1 MIMID
6 NTANR
11 KEEIIMENS
20 YKNVRHQEIIQNEDI
35 EILHKINDDV
45 SVFKLTRNKT
55 VNNKNGISN
64 KQTIDIDI
72 ARNEDILK
80 YMKDAS
86 INSIPC
92 STTINDYGDIKW
104 FIWPIEK
111 EAYYKLQEILLEH
124 SPAFLFKDISR
135 IYKNNEDFNNYK
147 YVYSDS
153 RFILDI
159 DTLEPIVTPLEV
171 IFMSDKYNLN
181 KVLDFIKTS
190 DYFIN
195 KDNLCKKV
203 CTYDNFLVADILLD
217 KDHFKKLICSH
228 CGWFALPEILK
239 DILPEDCFKEED
251 YER

>member
-1 MIMID
+1 
-6 NTANR
+6 
-11 KEEIIMENS
+11 MENS
-20 YKNVRHQEIIQNEDI
+20 YKNVRHQEIIQEEDI

-55 VNNKNGISN
+55 ANNKNKIIYN
-64 KQTIDIDI
+64 QTMGVDI
-72 ARNEDILK
+72 ARNENILK
-80 YMKDAS
+80 YIKDTS
-86 INSIPC
+86 INSISC

-111 EAYYKLQEILLEH
+111 ETYYKLQEKLLED

-159 DTLEPIVTPLEV
+159 DTLEPIVTPLEA
-171 IFMSDKYNLN
+171 IFTPDKYNLN

-195 KDNLCKKV
+195 KDNLCKKIGTHGDFV
-203 CTYDNFLVADILLD
+203 TADILLD
-217 KDHFKKLICSH
+217 KDHFKEVICND
-228 CGWFALPEILK
+228 WFALPEILK
-239 DILPEDCFKEED
+239 DILPEECFKEED

>member
-20 YKNVRHQEIIQNEDI
+20 YKNVRHQEIIQDEDI
-35 EILHKINDDV
+35 EILHKINNDV

-55 VNNKNGISN
+55 VNNKNKIN
-64 KQTIDIDI
+64 NNQTIGIDI
-72 ARNEDILK
+72 AKNENILK
-80 YMKDAS
+80 YMKDTS
-86 INSIPC
+86 INSISC

-217 KDHFKKLICSH
+217 KDHFKEVICND
-228 CGWFALPEILK
+228 WFALPEILK

>member
-1 MIMID
+1 
-6 NTANR
+6 
-11 KEEIIMENS
+11 MENS

-45 SVFKLTRNKT
+45 SVFKLTRNRT

-64 KQTIDIDI
+64 EQTIGVDI
-72 ARNEDILK
+72 AKNENILK
-80 YMKDAS
+80 YMKDTS
-86 INSIPC
+86 INSISC

-159 DTLEPIVTPLEV
+159 DTLEPIVTPLEA
-171 IFMSDKYNLN
+171 IFMPDKYNLN

-195 KDNLCKKV
+195 KDNLCKKIG
-203 CTYDNFLVADILLD
+203 THGDFLTADILLD
-217 KDHFKKLICSH
+217 KDHFKEVICND
-228 CGWFALPEILK
+228 GFALPEILK

>member
-20 YKNVRHQEIIQNEDI
+20 YKNVRHQEIIQDEDI
-35 EILHKINDDV
+35 EILHKINNDV

-55 VNNKNGISN
+55 VNNKNKIN
-64 KQTIDIDI
+64 NNQTIGIDI
-72 ARNEDILK
+72 AKNENILK
-80 YMKDAS
+80 YMKDTS
-86 INSIPC
+86 INSISC

-159 DTLEPIVTPLEV
+159 DTLEPIVTPLEA

-195 KDNLCKKV
+195 KGNLCK
-203 CTYDNFLVADILLD
+203 DSHGDFLTADILLD
-217 KDHFKKLICSH
+217 KDHFKEVICND
-228 CGWFALPEILK
+228 WFALPEILK

>member
-1 MIMID
+1 MID

-20 YKNVRHQEIIQNEDI
+20 YKNVRHQEIIQDEDI
-35 EILHKINDDV
+35 EILHKINNDV

-55 VNNKNGISN
+55 VNNKNKIN
-64 KQTIDIDI
+64 NNQTIGIDI
-72 ARNEDILK
+72 AKNENILK
-80 YMKDAS
+80 YMKDTS
-86 INSIPC
+86 INSISC

-159 DTLEPIVTPLEV
+159 DTLEPIVTPLEA
-171 IFMSDKYNLN
+171 IFMPDKYNLN

-195 KDNLCKKV
+195 KDNLCKKIG
-203 CTYDNFLVADILLD
+203 THGDFLTADILLD
-217 KDHFKKLICSH
+217 KDHFKEVICND
-228 CGWFALPEILK
+228 GFALPEILK

>member
-20 YKNVRHQEIIQNEDI
+20 YKNVRHREIIQEEDI

-55 VNNKNGISN
+55 ANNKNKIIYN
-64 KQTIDIDI
+64 QTMGVNI

-80 YMKDAS
+80 YMKDTS
-86 INSIPC
+86 INSISC

-104 FIWPIEK
+104 FVWPIEK
-111 EAYYKLQEILLEH
+111 ETYYKLQEKLLENA
-124 SPAFLFKDISR
+124 SAFLFKDISR

-159 DTLEPIVTPLEV
+159 DTLEPIVTPLEA
-171 IFMSDKYNLN
+171 IFTPDKYNLN

-195 KDNLCKKV
+195 KDNLCKKIGTHGDFV
-203 CTYDNFLVADILLD
+203 TADILLD
-217 KDHFKKLICSH
+217 KDHFKEVICND
-228 CGWFALPEILK
+228 WFALPEILK
-239 DILPEDCFKEED
+239 DILPEECFKEED

>member
-1 MIMID
+1 MID

-45 SVFKLTRNKT
+45 SVFKLTRNRT
-55 VNNKNGISN
+55 VSNKNGISN
-64 KQTIDIDI
+64 EQTIGIDI
-72 ARNEDILK
+72 ARNEDIIK
-80 YMKDAS
+80 YIKDTS

-124 SPAFLFKDISR
+124 SPGFLFKDISR

-153 RFILDI
+153 RFMLDI
-159 DTLEPIVTPLEV
+159 DTLEPIVIPLEA
-171 IFMSDKYNLN
+171 IFMSDKYDLN

-190 DYFIN
+190 NYFIN

-203 CTYDNFLVADILLD
+203 CTYDDFLVADILLD

-228 CGWFALPEILK
+228 CDCDTLSEILK
-239 DILPEDCFKEED
+239 DILPKECFKEED

>member
-159 DTLEPIVTPLEV
+159 DTLEPIVTPLEA
-171 IFMSDKYNLN
+171 IFMPDKYNLN

-195 KDNLCKKV
+195 KDNLCKKIG
-203 CTYDNFLVADILLD
+203 THGDFLTADILLD
-217 KDHFKKLICSH
+217 KDHFKEVICND
-228 CGWFALPEILK
+228 GFALPEILK

>member
-20 YKNVRHQEIIQNEDI
+20 YKNVRHQEIIQEEDI

-55 VNNKNGISN
+55 ANNKNKIIYN
-64 KQTIDIDI
+64 QTMGVAI

-80 YMKDAS
+80 YIKDTS
-86 INSIPC
+86 INSISC

-111 EAYYKLQEILLEH
+111 ETYYKLQEKLLEDA
-124 SPAFLFKDISR
+124 PAFLFKDISR

-159 DTLEPIVTPLEV
+159 DTLEPIVTPLEA
-171 IFMSDKYNLN
+171 IFTPDKYNLN

-195 KDNLCKKV
+195 KDNLCKKIGTHGDFV
-203 CTYDNFLVADILLD
+203 TADILLD
-217 KDHFKKLICSH
+217 KDHFKEVICND
-228 CGWFALPEILK
+228 WFALPEILK
-239 DILPEDCFKEED
+239 DILPEECFKEED

>member
-20 YKNVRHQEIIQNEDI
+20 YKNVRHQEIIQDEDI
-35 EILHKINDDV
+35 EILHKINNDV

-55 VNNKNGISN
+55 VNNKNKIN
-64 KQTIDIDI
+64 NNQTIGIDI
-72 ARNEDILK
+72 AKNENILK
-80 YMKDAS
+80 YMKDTS
-86 INSIPC
+86 INSISC

-159 DTLEPIVTPLEV
+159 DTLEPIVTPLEA
-171 IFMSDKYNLN
+171 IFRSDKYNLN

-195 KDNLCKKV
+195 KDNLCKKIG
-203 CTYDNFLVADILLD
+203 THGDFLAADILLD
-217 KDHFKKLICSH
+217 KDHFKEVICND
-228 CGWFALPEILK
+228 WFALPEILK

>member
-1 MIMID
+1 
-6 NTANR
+6 
-11 KEEIIMENS
+11 MENS
-20 YKNVRHQEIIQNEDI
+20 YKNVRHQEIIQDEDI

-45 SVFKLTRNKT
+45 SVFKLTRNRT

-64 KQTIDIDI
+64 KQTIGIDI
-72 ARNEDILK
+72 AKNEKILE
-80 YMKDAS
+80 YMKDTS
-86 INSIPC
+86 INSISC

-104 FIWPIEK
+104 FVWPIKK
-111 EAYYKLQEILLEH
+111 EAYNKLQEILLEY
-124 SPAFLFKDISR
+124 SPTFLFKDISR

-153 RFILDI
+153 RFMLDI

-171 IFMSDKYNLN
+171 NFMSYKYDLN

-190 DYFIN
+190 NYFIN

-203 CTYDNFLVADILLD
+203 GTYDDFLVADILLD

-228 CGWFALPEILK
+228 CDCDTWSEILK
-239 DILPEDCFKEED
+239 DILPEECFKEED

>member
-20 YKNVRHQEIIQNEDI
+20 YKNVRHQEIIQDEDI
-35 EILHKINDDV
+35 EILHKINNDV

-55 VNNKNGISN
+55 VNNKNKIN
-64 KQTIDIDI
+64 NNQTIGIDI
-72 ARNEDILK
+72 AKNENILK
-80 YMKDAS
+80 YMKDTS
-86 INSIPC
+86 INSISC

-111 EAYYKLQEILLEH
+111 EAYYKLQEILLEY

-159 DTLEPIVTPLEV
+159 DTLEPIVTPLEA
-171 IFMSDKYNLN
+171 IFMPDKYNLN

-195 KDNLCKKV
+195 KDNLCKKIG
-203 CTYDNFLVADILLD
+203 THGDFLTADILLD
-217 KDHFKKLICSH
+217 KDHFKEVICND
-228 CGWFALPEILK
+228 GFALPEILK

>member
-20 YKNVRHQEIIQNEDI
+20 YKNVRHQEIIQDEDI

-45 SVFKLTRNKT
+45 SVFKLTRNRI

-64 KQTIDIDI
+64 KQTIGIDI
-72 ARNEDILK
+72 AKNENILK
-80 YMKDAS
+80 YMKDTS
-86 INSIPC
+86 INSISC

-104 FIWPIEK
+104 FAWPIEK
-111 EAYYKLQEILLEH
+111 EAYYKLQEKLLEH

-159 DTLEPIVTPLEV
+159 DTLEPIVTPLEA
-171 IFMSDKYNLN
+171 IFRSDKYNLN

-203 CTYDNFLVADILLD
+203 DIYGDFLTADILLD
-217 KDHFKKLICSH
+217 KDHFKEVICND
-228 CGWFALPEILK
+228 WFALPEILK

>member
-1 MIMID
+1 MID

-20 YKNVRHQEIIQNEDI
+20 YKNVRHQEIIQDEDI
-35 EILHKINDDV
+35 EILHKINNDV

-55 VNNKNGISN
+55 VNNKNKIN
-64 KQTIDIDI
+64 NNQTIGIDI
-72 ARNEDILK
+72 AKNENILK
-80 YMKDAS
+80 YMKDTS
-86 INSIPC
+86 INSISC

-111 EAYYKLQEILLEH
+111 EAYYKLQEILLEY

-159 DTLEPIVTPLEV
+159 DTLEPIVTPLEA
-171 IFMSDKYNLN
+171 IFMPDKYNLN

-195 KDNLCKKV
+195 KDNLCKKIG
-203 CTYDNFLVADILLD
+203 THGDFLTADILLD
-217 KDHFKKLICSH
+217 KDHFKEVICND
-228 CGWFALPEILK
+228 GFALPEILK

>member
-1 MIMID
+1 MID

-159 DTLEPIVTPLEV
+159 DTLEPIVTPLEA
-171 IFMSDKYNLN
+171 IFMPDKYNLN

-195 KDNLCKKV
+195 KDNLCKKIG
-203 CTYDNFLVADILLD
+203 THGDFLTADILLD
-217 KDHFKKLICSH
+217 KDHFKEVICND
-228 CGWFALPEILK
+228 GFALPEILK